1 MKPYP
6 WIKLSTD
13 FFDDPK
19 ILRLQTYP
27 EKFFLLVFWIKLVLL
42 SLRRGD
48 GLLLIDDELP
58 YSISDFVTMFGQ
70 TENTIRMALAIF
82 EKLNMIVVQSS
93 AVGEI
98 IGVHDFIGFNDIE
111 SLELDRLKNR
121 KKQADFRERQNKKL
135 LGLQGI
141 NEVEKDPQ
149 KSITG
154 ANIEENNRLLTGDS
168 PVSNQKVTGQNR
180 NRTEEDKNRT
190 DSVVLSVGLM
200 EIEELKGVGF
210 SLKDTQKLI
219 KQYGITRVRE
229 VVEYSKKK
237 GAKNIPAYSISVLK
251 NFHGPVQGN
260 SPMKQKQAFDERK
273 DDYHADLET
282 WSQLDYQMKCRLLK
296 RKDLGNIGTDHNFP
310 EPIWLKKALSALGG

>member
-1 MKPYP
+1 MKTYP

-19 ILRLQTYP
+19 ILRLQSYP
-27 EKFFLLVFWIKLVLL
+27 ERFFLLIFWIKLVLL
-42 SLRRGD
+42 SLRRND
-48 GLLLIDDELP
+48 GLLMIDDELP
-58 YSISDFVTMFGQ
+58 YSLSDFVTMFGQ
-70 TENTIRMALAIF
+70 TENTIRMALSVF
-82 EKLNMIVVQSS
+82 EKLKMIVVQSS
-93 AVGEI
+93 EVGEI

-111 SLELDRLKNR
+111 TLEPDRLKNR
-121 KKQADFRERQNKKL
+121 KKQADFRERQKNKL
-135 LGLQGI
+135 LGLQRI

-190 DSVVLSVGLM
+190 DGRSVVLSVGSM
-200 EIEELKGVGF
+200 EAEELKGVGF
-210 SLKDTQKLI
+210 SLRDAQKLI
-219 KQYGITRVRE
+219 NQYGITRVRE
-229 VVEYSKKK
+229 VVKYSKEK

-251 NFHGPVQGN
+251 NFHGPVLGD
-260 SPMKQKQAFDERK
+260 SPKNQAFDERK
-273 DDYHADLET
+273 DNYHADLET

-296 RKDLGNIGTDHNFP
+296 RKDLGNIGTDHNYP
-310 EPIWLKKALSALGG
+310 EPNWLKKALSVLGG